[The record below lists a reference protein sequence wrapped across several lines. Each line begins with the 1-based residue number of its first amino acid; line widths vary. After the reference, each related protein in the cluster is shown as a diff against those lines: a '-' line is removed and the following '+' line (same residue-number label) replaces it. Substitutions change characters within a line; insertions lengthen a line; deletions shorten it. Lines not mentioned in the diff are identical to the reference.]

1 MPKPPPVVELP
12 IRKTVPLIDID
23 GDDDDDGGRSG
34 RHGGSPA
41 TGGRSAGPVRGE
53 GGSRAKSGR
62 SGRSERGEG
71 GGRAKGGRPG
81 SRERGREGP
90 SVGGRAAAGSPPPRR
105 NPATASSPS
114 VVRSGA
120 ANPPSIQ
127 LDSDSDDDDM
137 RGRRSNKVAARHHG
151 RGADPVSDS
160 GATYLYCP
168 SSDSEDSRARGRKR
182 AAASSP
188 GGSRKA
194 KKQRRESSSGA
205 KAHGAGA
212 RALATRPVDEPRT
225 SHKSSRKHKRL
236 EAVRRPRSH
245 HSSDDGRLGRSG
257 HGGGDRG
264 RPDAAPARQLGAGAV
279 VASSP
284 RSRSGNRGKVAAKYA
299 APVVPE
305 DSVDEGDG
313 EEMEDTSSDDDGR
326 FGHRGQH
333 GAAPPR
339 QAGAVVASRNRSRDG
354 HRRSRTVVTDDSG
367 DDGEGEETSSSDDND
382 EESRDDEEE
391 EEEDGIKG
399 TNTDDGSG
407 DSEEED
413 EEDEEEDVMKGTNN
427 DVESDDR
434 EEEEGD
440 DSEDEDE
447 DVMERK
453 NKGDD
458 DVMRRKKEDV
468 DVMKG
473 KNKED
478 DNGNS
483 HGRCKSVEEEVGGED
498 DGNSTHDDSSD
509 ANADEEESDD
519 TTETEEEEEEE
530 AAEEEEEEEESDEA
544 EQDLRV
550 APRRNGEAGQD
561 QRVAPRSTGEA
572 GGRARPAVEGLP
584 RVRKRRFEGL
594 WIVEEPDTTAPPP
607 GRGLISERTRSHLS
621 CSNKK
626 LLKRGTVSR
635 PVLLDTSSSGSEP
648 EEAVPPPQPTSW
660 AAEDDSSGEDR
671 RPAKRRKKKRR
682 CREQIAQGGRLEEED
697 DHGNDPDA
705 EPDDDRTLPRNA
717 RKGPSSSRPTTGAS
731 NRQQSAAMERGKT
744 HACSSTNPRRT
755 KNHTANAAD
764 GRGLQD
770 DIFFKK
776 SSLSHRKGKHM
787 EEEDI
792 PCNDLLSS
800 LFDGIPSYRNGSAP
814 ADAQGGGGDT
824 MPLVFKFG
832 EEAEV
837 KSEHDELEDQQWE
850 DMDFALQVNNANAH
864 SSEEVEESQ
873 GQDIPSDQKTLCRQG
888 KHDLVIDDQIGTWC
902 KHCRFVLEIKYV
914 MAPMGNYSAEREPTA
929 RELNMDNII
938 FNGILTTMG
947 YEGEYITGSHKSG
960 PVWNLIPGV
969 REDMFPHQQEAFEF
983 MWKKLAGGIDIEE
996 VKKFV
1001 KTDTLSGCVIS
1012 HAPGTGKTRLA
1023 ITFVQSY
1030 LELFPQCFP
1039 VIIAPKGMLDTWE
1052 TEFRK
1057 WNVKIPFH
1065 ILNSRD
1071 IHWHGDKTVEKLA
1084 SNDKELARRL
1094 SISSIDKNYM
1104 RALKLRSWAE
1114 GSSIIGLSYS
1124 LFQKLTKGEGNDD
1137 DKLREM
1143 LLQRPDLLIL
1153 DEGHTPR
1160 NKESNIFKALAEVRT
1175 RRRIILSGTPFQNNF
1190 EELRSIFSLLL
1201 PANFEAMDFFPSSK
1215 LHNVTDV
1222 MVDEIRKKL
1231 DPFVHIHN
1239 GDILHKSLKGLR
1251 ESVVILN
1258 PLPSQKRIIAMMEK
1272 HKTRGKHSQE
1282 NKTQGSTFESEYKIS
1297 LASVH
1302 PSLVAGMEKLPKE
1315 VTSVVDELPLE
1326 RLRLK
1331 PGEGVKTRFVYEV
1344 VRLCQALKERV
1355 LVFSQFLEPLELIM
1369 QQLRN
1374 EFNWTKGKEIMYMSG
1389 NVSPKTRKALMVAFN
1404 DVESEAKVMLASTK
1418 ACGEG
1423 ITLVGASRVVLLDVV
1438 WNPSVGRQAIGRA
1451 YRIGQQKIVHT
1462 YNLIAEG
1469 TQEKA
1474 KYDTQAKKDQMSK
1487 LLFSSEPQ
1495 PAECSRSSEF
1505 ISNDSIL
1512 EQMTEDE
1519 NLKEMFVSVLPSQ
1532 W

>member
-1 MPKPPPVVELP
+1 
-12 IRKTVPLIDID
+12 
-23 GDDDDDGGRSG
+23 
-34 RHGGSPA
+34 
-41 TGGRSAGPVRGE
+41 
-53 GGSRAKSGR
+53 
-62 SGRSERGEG
+62 
-71 GGRAKGGRPG
+71 
-81 SRERGREGP
+81 
-90 SVGGRAAAGSPPPRR
+90 
-105 NPATASSPS
+105 
-114 VVRSGA
+114 
-120 ANPPSIQ
+120 
-127 LDSDSDDDDM
+127 
-137 RGRRSNKVAARHHG
+137 
-151 RGADPVSDS
+151 
-160 GATYLYCP
+160 
-168 SSDSEDSRARGRKR
+168 
-182 AAASSP
+182 
-188 GGSRKA
+188 
-194 KKQRRESSSGA
+194 
-205 KAHGAGA
+205 
-212 RALATRPVDEPRT
+212 
-225 SHKSSRKHKRL
+225 
-236 EAVRRPRSH
+236 
-245 HSSDDGRLGRSG
+245 
-257 HGGGDRG
+257 
-264 RPDAAPARQLGAGAV
+264 AP
-279 VASSP
+279 
-284 RSRSGNRGKVAAKYA
+284 
-299 APVVPE
+299 
-305 DSVDEGDG
+305 
-313 EEMEDTSSDDDGR
+313 
-326 FGHRGQH
+326 
-333 GAAPPR
+333 
-339 QAGAVVASRNRSRDG
+339 SRN
-354 HRRSRTVVTDDSG
+354 
-367 DDGEGEETSSSDDND
+367 GEAGQ
-382 EESRDDEEE
+382 
-391 EEEDGIKG
+391 
-399 TNTDDGSG
+399 
-407 DSEEED
+407 
-413 EEDEEEDVMKGTNN
+413 
-427 DVESDDR
+427 DR
-434 EEEEGD
+434 
-440 DSEDEDE
+440 
-447 DVMERK
+447 
-453 NKGDD
+453 
-458 DVMRRKKEDV
+458 
-468 DVMKG
+468 
-473 KNKED
+473 
-478 DNGNS
+478 
-483 HGRCKSVEEEVGGED
+483 
-498 DGNSTHDDSSD
+498 
-509 ANADEEESDD
+509 
-519 TTETEEEEEEE
+519 
-530 AAEEEEEEEESDEA
+530 
-544 EQDLRV
+544 RV
-550 APRRNGEAGQD
+550 APGSNGEAGQD
-561 QRVAPRSTGEA
+561 QRVAPSSNGEA

-584 RVRKRRFEGL
+584 RIRKRRFEGL

-648 EEAVPPPQPTSW
+648 EEAVQPPQPTSW

-682 CREQIAQGGRLEEED
+682 CREQIAQGGRSEEED

-705 EPDDDRTLPRNA
+705 EPDDDRTFPRNA
-717 RKGPSSSRPTTGAS
+717 RKGPSSSRPKTGAS
-731 NRQQSAAMERGKT
+731 NRQQSAAKERGKA
-744 HACSSTNPRRT
+744 HAGSSSNPRRA
-755 KNHTANAAD
+755 KNHAASTAE

-776 SSLSHRKGKHM
+776 SSLSHRKGKHT
-787 EEEDI
+787 EEEDN

-814 ADAQGGGGDT
+814 ADAQQGGGDT

-837 KSEHDELEDQQWE
+837 KSEHDEFEDQQWE
-850 DMDFALQVNNANAH
+850 DMDLASQANNANAH
-864 SSEEVEESQ
+864 SSQEVEESQ
-873 GQDIPSDQKTLCRQG
+873 GQDIPSDQKTLCSQG
-888 KHDLVIDDQIGTWC
+888 KHDLFTDDQIGTWC

-1137 DKLREM
+1137 DKLRQM

-1175 RRRIILSGTPFQNNF
+1175 KRRIILSGTPFQNNF
-1190 EELRSIFSLLL
+1190 EELRSVFSLLL

-1222 MVDEIRKKL
+1222 MVDEIRKRL

-1272 HKTRGKHSQE
+1272 HKTRGKRPQKE
-1282 NKTQGSTFESEYKIS
+1282 KTHGGTLEWEYKIS

-1302 PSLVAGMEKLPKE
+1302 PSLVAGMKKLPKE

-1331 PGEGVKTRFVYEV
+1331 PSEGVKTRFVYEV

-1355 LVFSQFLEPLELIM
+1355 LVFSQFLEPLDLIM
-1369 QQLRN
+1369 QQLRK

-1495 PAECSRSSEF
+1495 PTQSAAGHQNLF
-1505 ISNDSIL
+1505 P
-1512 EQMTEDE
+1512 MTGFW
-1519 NLKEMFVSVLPSQ
+1519 NR
-1532 W
+1532 

>member
-1 MPKPPPVVELP
+1 MARGLCVG
-12 IRKTVPLIDID
+12 RTD
-23 GDDDDDGGRSG
+23 GSM
-34 RHGGSPA
+34 
-41 TGGRSAGPVRGE
+41 GE
-53 GGSRAKSGR
+53 WR
-62 SGRSERGEG
+62 
-71 GGRAKGGRPG
+71 
-81 SRERGREGP
+81 
-90 SVGGRAAAGSPPPRR
+90 
-105 NPATASSPS
+105 
-114 VVRSGA
+114 VRSHRSCG
-120 ANPPSIQ
+120 SSKLHLWSTIGR
-127 LDSDSDDDDM
+127 LDSLHRPMAVEDQGASNLQNSRLADYSIPYLND
-137 RGRRSNKVAARHHG
+137 RR
-151 RGADPVSDS
+151 
-160 GATYLYCP
+160 
-168 SSDSEDSRARGRKR
+168 
-182 AAASSP
+182 
-188 GGSRKA
+188 
-194 KKQRRESSSGA
+194 QRRESSSGA
-205 KAHGAGA
+205 KAHGAGG

-225 SHKSSRKHKRL
+225 SHESRKHKRL

-257 HGGGDRG
+257 HEGGDRG
-264 RPDAAPARQLGAGAV
+264 RRDAAPARQLGAGAV

-284 RSRSGNRGKVAAKYA
+284 RSRSGDRGKVAAKYA
-299 APVVPE
+299 APVVSE
-305 DSVDEGDG
+305 DSVEEGDD
-313 EEMEDTSSDDDGR
+313 EEMEDTSSADDGR
-326 FGHRGQH
+326 FGHTGRH
-333 GAAPPR
+333 GAAPAR

-354 HRRSRTVVTDDSG
+354 HRRSRIVVTDDSG
-367 DDGEGEETSSSDDND
+367 DDDGDEETGSSDDND
-382 EESRDDEEE
+382 EESRDNEEK

-399 TNTDDGSG
+399 TNTDDDCGDSG
-407 DSEEED
+407 DSEEE
-413 EEDEEEDVMKGTNN
+413 EEEEEDVMNGTNK
-427 DVESDDR
+427 DDESDDN
-434 EEEEGD
+434 EEEED
-440 DSEDEDE
+440 DD
-447 DVMERK
+447 ERK
-453 NKGDD
+453 NKGKSKGAD
-458 DVMRRKKEDV
+458 DVMKRKKEDV

-473 KNKED
+473 KKKED

-483 HGRCKSVEEEVGGED
+483 PGRCKSVEEEVGGED

-530 AAEEEEEEEESDEA
+530 EEQEAEEEEEEESDEA
-544 EQDLRV
+544 EQDRRV

-584 RVRKRRFEGL
+584 RIRKRRFEGL

-607 GRGLISERTRSHLS
+607 GRGLISERTRSQLS

-660 AAEDDSSGEDR
+660 AAEDDSAGEDR
-671 RPAKRRKKKRR
+671 RPANRKKKRR
-682 CREQIAQGGRLEEED
+682 CREQIGQGGRSEEED
-697 DHGNDPDA
+697 DHNDDPDA
-705 EPDDDRTLPRNA
+705 EPDDDRTFPWNA
-717 RKGPSSSRPTTGAS
+717 RKGPSSSRPKTGAS
-731 NRQQSAAMERGKT
+731 NRQQSAAKERGKT
-744 HACSSTNPRRT
+744 HAGSSTNPRRA
-755 KNHTANAAD
+755 KNRAANTAE

-770 DIFFKK
+770 DISFKK
-776 SSLSHRKGKHM
+776 SSLSHRKRKHP

-792 PCNDLLSS
+792 PCNDRLSS

-814 ADAQGGGGDT
+814 ADAQGGGSDT

-837 KSEHDELEDQQWE
+837 KSEHDELEDQLWG
-850 DMDFALQVNNANAH
+850 DYDFVLEANNANAH

-873 GQDIPSDQKTLCRQG
+873 GQDIPSDQKTLSSQG
-888 KHDLVIDDQIGTWC
+888 KHDLFTDDQIGTWC
-902 KHCRFVLEIKYV
+902 KHCGFVLEIKYV
-914 MAPMGNYSAEREPTA
+914 MAPMESTSLVVIKVALY
-929 RELNMDNII
+929 
-938 FNGILTTMG
+938 GISFLVSEKTC
-947 YEGEYITGSHKSG
+947 SHTSRK
-960 PVWNLIPGV
+960 P
-969 REDMFPHQQEAFEF
+969 F

-996 VKKFV
+996 VKKIV

-1030 LELFPQCFP
+1030 LEVFPQCFP

-1084 SNDKELARRL
+1084 SNDKDLARRL

-1114 GSSIIGLSYS
+1114 GSRIIGLSYS

-1137 DKLREM
+1137 DKLRQM

-1175 RRRIILSGTPFQNNF
+1175 KRRIILSGTPFQNNF
-1190 EELRSIFSLLL
+1190 EELRSMFSLLL
-1201 PANFEAMDFFPSSK
+1201 LANFEAMDFFPSSK
-1215 LHNVTDV
+1215 LHNMTDV

-1272 HKTRGKHSQE
+1272 HKTRGKHPQK

-1315 VTSVVDELPLE
+1315 VKSVVDELPLE

-1331 PGEGVKTRFVYEV
+1331 PSEGVKTRFVYEV

-1355 LVFSQFLEPLELIM
+1355 LVFSQFLEPLELMM

-1389 NVSPKTRKALMVAFN
+1389 NVSPKTRKTLMVAFN
-1404 DVESEAKVMLASTK
+1404 DVESEANVMLASTK

-1462 YNLIAEG
+1462 YNLIAKG

-1505 ISNDSIL
+1505 ISNDRIL

-1519 NLKEMFVSVLPSQ
+1519 DLKEMFVSILPSQ